1 MRVLV
6 IDDHPLI
13 QHAIGNVLRDIDSG
27 VDLVVAETCDR
38 ALEIASCPPEPDLAL
53 LDLHLPGIS
62 GIPALRLWRARF
74 PAVPVVIL
82 SAQDDPQTVRA
93 AMAAGA
99 AGYLPKSTSSAI
111 IQQAVRLVLSG
122 GKYLPSQLLSWQV
135 AEPSADTPADLPTSI
150 AALGLSERQ
159 AEILRLVARGAT
171 NKAICRELGLAE
183 RTVKAHITA
192 VFRSLK
198 VSTRTQAALEAVKL
212 GLT

>member
-13 QHAIGNVLRDIDSG
+13 QQAVGNVLRAIDSE

-38 ALEIASCPPEPDLAL
+38 ALEIASHPPEPDLAL
-53 LDLHLPGIS
+53 LDLQLPGIS

-99 AGYLPKSTSSAI
+99 AGYVPKSTSPRI
-111 IQQAVRLVLSG
+111 IQQAMRLVLSG
-122 GKYLPSQLLSWQV
+122 GKYLPSELLPRRAADAFVEAQGGV
-135 AEPSADTPADLPTSI
+135 ATPI

-159 AEILRLVARGAT
+159 AEVLRLVARGAT
-171 NKAICRELGLAE
+171 NKVICRELGLAE

-192 VFRSLK
+192 VLRSLK

-212 GLT
+212 GLV